1 MNTISP
7 KATAVGSSE
16 EDIQGDNM
24 NHKKYSIQKKTE
36 EENQDKKK
44 QISRWQIETQAY
56 QYSH

>member
-16 EDIQGDNM
+16 EAIQGDYM

-44 QISRWQIETQAY
+44 QISRRQIETQAY